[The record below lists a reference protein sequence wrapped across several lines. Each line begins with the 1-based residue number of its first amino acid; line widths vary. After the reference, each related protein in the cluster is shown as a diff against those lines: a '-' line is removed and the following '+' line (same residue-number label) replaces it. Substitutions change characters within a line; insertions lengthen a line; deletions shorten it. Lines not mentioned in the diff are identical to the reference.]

1 MKSSTKITTKTIERE
16 QVLTTAVINASNLLG
31 LTDQQFADVINVSPQ
46 NLTKLKSGQYLLE
59 DGSDSFKH
67 AALLVRLFRSIDAI
81 AFGDASVVKQWMKS
95 KNLALNACPIEMIG
109 EKVGLETVVSYLESR
124 QTPH

>member
-1 MKSSTKITTKTIERE
+1 MKSSTKTTTKTLERE

-46 NLTKLKSGQYLLE
+46 NLSKLKNGQYLIK
-59 DGSDSFKH
+59 DGSDSFKQ
-67 AALLVRLFRSIDAI
+67 AALLVRLFRSIDTI

-95 KNLALNACPIEMIG
+95 KNLALNTCPIEMI
-109 EKVGLETVVSYLESR
+109 EDKVGLETVVNYLDSR
-124 QTPH
+124 QSPH